1 MRCPKIYKI
10 SLPFLTG
17 QQTHTVFFSNDLS
30 TYLVPSLYCV
40 SFLSL
45 FFQIIIILPK
55 ITINPRLWDLARSLA
70 RSLTHSLTKPSTTTI
85 LPFAHS
91 GRRILSCPAPSIHL
105 SVHLSIHS
113 ALVTTPQPTIFHG
126 SYSYLAQLLTLVWLK
141 IYEYTDWLAS
151 WCRPA
156 KRFPLPR
163 PLYFIVYISF
173 HFTLLN

>member
-55 ITINPRLWDLARSLA
+55 KTINPRLWDLA
-70 RSLTHSLTKPSTTTI
+70 HSLTKPSTTTI
-85 LPFAHS
+85 LPLAHS

-126 SYSYLAQLLTLVWLK
+126 SYSYLAQLLTLV
-141 IYEYTDWLAS
+141 
-151 WCRPA
+151 
-156 KRFPLPR
+156 
-163 PLYFIVYISF
+163 
-173 HFTLLN
+173 